1 LSIKSLAIA
10 LVQYALLGAA
20 LLVTAG
26 LSALTTMRVVLRAQ
40 EVSVP
45 SLVGKSVP
53 EAGGLAAQHRLLL
66 RVEGKRN
73 DPKVPVDRIV
83 GQEPAAGS
91 TLKRQRSIRV
101 WVSLGP
107 QRLRVPSVAGESL
120 RGGRL
125 SLEEAQVPVGRVVE
139 VDDASA
145 EGTILMQ
152 HPPAG
157 ETETLSAEGATLLV
171 SRGPGNRDFLMP
183 DLIGR
188 NAGDVL
194 DALRL
199 AGLKVGEVRYRNYPG
214 MPAGVVLRQLPSAG
228 YRVSTQ
234 TPVTLDISKEGP

>member
-1 LSIKSLAIA
+1 
-10 LVQYALLGAA
+10 V
-20 LLVTAG
+20 
-26 LSALTTMRVVLRAQ
+26 
-40 EVSVP
+40 
-45 SLVGKSVP
+45 
-53 EAGGLAAQHRLLL
+53 AAQHRLLL

-73 DPKVPVDRIV
+73 DPKVPAELIV
-83 GQEPAAGS
+83 GQEPAPGA

-107 QRLRVPSVAGESL
+107 QRLRVPSVVGESL

-139 VDDASA
+139 VNDAAA

-157 ETETLSAEGATLLV
+157 ETESLSAGGASLLV
-171 SRGPGNRDFLMP
+171 SRGPGNRDFVMP

-188 NAGDVL
+188 PASDVL

-214 MPAGVVLRQLPSAG
+214 VPAGVILRQVPSAG
-228 YRVSTQ
+228 YRVSAQ
-234 TPVTLDISKEGP
+234 SAVTLDISKEGP